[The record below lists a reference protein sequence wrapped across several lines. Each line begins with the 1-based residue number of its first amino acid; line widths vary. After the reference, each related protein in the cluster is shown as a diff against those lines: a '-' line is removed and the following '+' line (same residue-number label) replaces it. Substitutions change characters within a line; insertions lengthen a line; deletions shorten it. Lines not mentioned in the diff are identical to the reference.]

1 MTTNNEFKGRTKA
14 TIEGVKKSL
23 DSIWDR
29 LKDLPCSKQ
38 GERLASLEKGQ
49 LFLWGLM
56 VLMLGSAG
64 TIIVMLVKK

>member
-14 TIEGVKKSL
+14 TLEGVAKSL
-23 DSIWDR
+23 DAIWAEING
-29 LKDLPCSKQ
+29 LPCGKR
-38 GERLASLEKGQ
+38 GERLAAIEKGQ